1 MNRVV
6 LVKAD
11 KDKIYQKARYLLQ
24 RGYIEEDAFEE
35 TVKRMILKERELINS
50 KDKGAVLP
58 THTPS
63 NH

>member
-1 MNRVV
+1 MNVV
-6 LVKAD
+6 PVKVD
-11 KDKIYQKARYLLQ
+11 KDKIYQKARYLLE
-24 RGYIEEDAFEE
+24 RGYIEEDDLKE

-63 NH
+63 KQ

>member
-1 MNRVV
+1 MNVV
-6 LVKAD
+6 LAKVD
-11 KDKIYQKARYLLQ
+11 KDKIYQKARYLLE
-24 RGYIEEDAFEE
+24 RGYIEEDDLKE

-63 NH
+63 KQ